1 MAFPSHTS
9 WAPAP
14 FPTLFSSLKIA
25 GLTLANRVVMSAM
38 STHMIGPG
46 GSVSP
51 QQIAYYRERALGG
64 TALVTVEYACVSPEG
79 KARDWQLVLDSPAN
93 IPGHIKLVEA
103 IKDAGALASLQLH
116 HAGRQT
122 YPANIGGLQPVA
134 PSAVESKYF
143 GPAALARAL
152 SNSEIEGII
161 ESFAKSAK
169 WALEAGYDAIELHAA
184 HGYLLGQFLSPLT
197 NRRED
202 EWGGDFDRRLR
213 FPTAVIAAV
222 KGVIGKH
229 RPLIYR
235 FSGDEFVPG
244 GLTIEDSELIAPH
257 LVAAGAD
264 ALHVSAGIMD
274 CMEFVIEPMSMPEG
288 WRLYLS
294 RRVKAKVNVPVV
306 TVGQIRHPSMAERAL
321 VNGDADLIAL
331 GRPLLVDPFW
341 PAKAKTG
348 KVDEIRPCTSCNWC
362 IGPAGKHRGVGCAE
376 NPRAGRE
383 LDAAIT
389 PFGKGHTAV
398 VVGAGPGGIA
408 AALLLDQAGF
418 SVTLHEVRSAV
429 GGGLIVSGTPPHKE
443 NLLAYLR
450 YLERRLASTGT
461 CLKLNSSPSNE
472 QLCMLKPA
480 VVIMATGSTAL
491 RMEIEGVDGPTVHQ
505 AFDVLLGDDE
515 VIKEMS
521 GRTVVVYGG
530 GETGCET
537 AEFLSDRGAHV
548 LLVSRSPRA
557 KLARSAERL
566 YRKQL
571 RERLAK
577 NPHVEILDNSHLIR
591 IEADH
596 VVIRES
602 GGAELTRAA
611 SAVFIAQGRLPS
623 KPPLDILEASGILTA
638 IIGDASEIGRIGE
651 AVADAYRAVVAMEKR
666 LQPAVLAC

>member
-1 MAFPSHTS
+1 
-9 WAPAP
+9 
-14 FPTLFSSLKIA
+14 
-25 GLTLANRVVMSAM
+25 MSAM

-93 IPGHIKLVEA
+93 IPGHIKLVES
-103 IKDAGALASLQLH
+103 IKDAGAHASLQLH

-122 YPANIGGLQPVA
+122 HPATIGGRQPVA

-143 GPAALARAL
+143 GPAAIARAL
-152 SNSEIEGII
+152 ASPEIDGII

-169 WALEAGYDAIELHAA
+169 WAVEAGYDVIELHAA

-197 NRRED
+197 NRRDD
-202 EWGGDFDRRLR
+202 EWGGDFERRLR

-222 KGVIGKH
+222 KSVIGPD

-244 GLTIEDSELIAPH
+244 GLTIEDSEKIAPH

-274 CMEFVIEPMSMPEG
+274 CMEYVIEPMSMPEG

-294 RRVKAKVNVPVV
+294 RRVKSKVQVPVV
-306 TVGQIRHPSMAERAL
+306 TVGQVRQPATAERAL
-321 VNGDADLIAL
+321 VEGDADLIAL

-341 PAKAKTG
+341 PAKARSG
-348 KVDEIRPCTSCNWC
+348 RVDAIRPCTSCNWC

-383 LDAAIT
+383 LDDALT
-389 PFGKGHTAV
+389 DFGKGRDAV
-398 VVGAGPGGIA
+398 VLGAGPGGIV

-418 SVTLHEVRSAV
+418 KVALHETRPGM
-429 GGGLIVSGTPPHKE
+429 GGGLIVSGAPPHKE
-443 NLLAYLR
+443 NLLAYLK
-450 YLERRLASTGT
+450 YLERRLAETRVSVH
-461 CLKLNSSPSNE
+461 LNSTLTEE
-472 QLCMLKPA
+472 QICALNPA
-480 VVIMATGSTAL
+480 AVILAIGSVPLPMDIAG
-491 RMEIEGVDGPTVHQ
+491 IDGPSVHQ
-505 AFDVLLGDDE
+505 AFDVLLGDDDAAHR
-515 VIKEMS
+515 VK
-521 GRTVVVYGG
+521 GKTVVVYGG

-537 AEFLSDRGAHV
+537 AEFLSERGARV
-548 LLVSRSPRA
+548 LLITRSPQA

-577 NPHVEILDNSHLIR
+577 NANIEVIENSRLVR
-591 IEADH
+591 IGPEQVTIEGADGSA
-596 VVIRES
+596 R
-602 GGAELTRAA
+602 TQPA
-611 SAVFIAQGRLPS
+611 SAVFMAQGRRAARPS
-623 KPPLDILEASGILTA
+623 LGALESRGIRA
-638 IIGDASEIGRIGE
+638 ACIGDANEIGRIGE
-651 AVADAYRAVVAMEKR
+651 AVADAYRVVMALERR
-666 LQPAVLAC
+666 LEPVLLAC